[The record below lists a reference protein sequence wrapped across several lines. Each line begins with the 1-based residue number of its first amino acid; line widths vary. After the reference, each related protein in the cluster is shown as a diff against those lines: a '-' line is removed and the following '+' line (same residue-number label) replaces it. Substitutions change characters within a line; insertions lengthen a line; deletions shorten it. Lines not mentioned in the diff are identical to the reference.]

1 MFLNP
6 TQPLPLHLTVPAVSW
21 TVTVHR
27 PGGALLKLIGLLL
40 FLGSFGCGS
49 KASTTKDLVDALAC
63 VSYLELCEWWPTGSG
78 GEMGPLAGKHA
89 GTYCESI
96 HL

>member
-1 MFLNP
+1 M
-6 TQPLPLHLTVPAVSW
+6 
-21 TVTVHR
+21 TVHCLGR
-27 PGGALLKLIGLLL
+27 ALLKLIGLLL

-78 GEMGPLAGKHA
+78 GEMGPLAEKHA